1 MIFKY
6 LDSHGK
12 VVFLP
17 DVPAF
22 IEAIR
27 QGAIT
32 AETRLALGERDNFQP
47 AGSIPAYQHAVVVA
61 NRAPEL
67 HAPVPI
73 PPWYRRRNV
82 RLAALV
88 VGAVLLVVLVALR
101 LRSLDRRSDL
111 ARQRSVTEAGAHTAA
126 AALRITT
133 EFGDSTAL
141 AQRRLQDW
149 VAQQRFNDR
158 LRGSA
163 VQSLASLR
171 AVRIGS
177 VTYRVAVDSLL
188 VRSRSLAAALVQRA
202 DSLENAD
209 VGLNGLMEQVEN
221 ELAAWQRDLAAWADL
236 ERGTAATFDSLAAF
250 MVDRQQS
257 FAVRDGQLMFVSRS
271 DADRFREL
279 GEALFTLTSRETAWA
294 EAVRLKYPEWM
305 AALPA
310 DARPRFGR
318 TPVSAP

>member
-6 LDSHGK
+6 LDSRGK

-32 AETRLALGERDNFQP
+32 ADTPLALGESDSFQL
-47 AGSIPAYQHAVVVA
+47 AGTVVAYQHAVVVA
-61 NRAPEL
+61 NRPPEL
-67 HAPVPI
+67 HAPIPI
-73 PPWYRRRNV
+73 LPWYRRRNV
-82 RLAALV
+82 QVAALV
-88 VGAVLLVVLVALR
+88 VGAILLVVLVALR
-101 LRSLDRRSDL
+101 FRSLDRRNDL
-111 ARQRSVTEAGAHTAA
+111 ARQRSVTEADVHTGA

-163 VQSLASLR
+163 MQSLGSLR
-171 AVRIGS
+171 AVRTGS

-188 VRSRSLAAALVQRA
+188 VRSRNLAAALVQRA

-209 VGLNGLMEQVEN
+209 AGLSGLMERVED

-236 ERGTAATFDSLAAF
+236 ELGTAATFDSLAAF
-250 MVDRQQS
+250 MADRQQS

-271 DADRFREL
+271 DAARFREL
-279 GEALFTLTSRETAWA
+279 GEALSTLSARETGWA
-294 EAVRLKYPEWM
+294 EAVRLKFPEWM